1 MQLTQEQIKKLRRM
15 TKLSEE
21 KIQEMWWSL
30 GEILDYMEELN
41 QVNTEGLDWV
51 VNVIDK
57 YNPLREDDIKEKN
70 QDILSNSKQKVV
82 WNQIVIDNIMK

>member
-1 MQLTQEQIKKLRRM
+1 MELNQEQIKKLRRM

-21 KIQEMWWSL
+21 KIREMGWSL
-30 GEILDYMEELN
+30 WEILDYMEELN
-41 QVNTEGLDWV
+41 EVDTEWLSGV

-57 YNPLREDDIKEKN
+57 YNPLREDEIKQKWEN
-70 QDILSNSKQKVV
+70 ILSNTKQKVV